1 MELGLDEN
9 GLLTA
14 IAEAF
19 RADLSESKD
28 CWLFEFQSRGI
39 NRSLP
44 LSKDRLQNAIEALQ
58 ALSSVAET
66 VISGSKNYEALVR
79 EESPFPSLHRRIRD
93 EGVMLDDSDN
103 GIRYRLAGP
112 TNEYIL
118 FLIDSVARVTSLRAL
133 FGPRPI
139 AMLLDRSDASEDN
152 DVFDVLRRAIPH
164 FLSLRIESDRDR
176 SAAEMARF
184 ADSFFFE
191 VGYNVDCAIVP
202 QRYLEEVLRTGRIAG
217 LRRGR
222 LDDIDAPRRH
232 YLPDLIYHYALAVG
246 AENAFLQY
254 ISYYHVAEHFFDSV
268 FWDDI
273 VIRVKDRLTQPGF
286 SYKRKKDI
294 TAIIKF
300 IRKAIDVRDE
310 SLTFSE
316 QTALRLTL
324 EKYVDLARLKTE
336 IHEYDETLL
345 GHYSSASVSFSGGD
359 IVDLNSPDQVA
370 LFTALAARV
379 YKTRCAMVHS
389 KDGEKARYMPFK
401 DDHVLVKEIP
411 LIRFIAEQI
420 IIGTSSI
427 LG

>member
-1 MELGLDEN
+1 MDEN
-9 GLLTA
+9 GIITA

-19 RADLSESKD
+19 RADLSESED
-28 CWLFEFQSRGI
+28 CWLFELHARGI
-39 NRSLP
+39 DRSIP
-44 LSKDRLQNAIEALQ
+44 LAKDKLRNAIEALK
-58 ALSSVAET
+58 ALDTVSET
-66 VISGSKNYEALVR
+66 AISGSRKYEALVR
-79 EESPFPSLHRRIRD
+79 EESAFPRLHWRIRD
-93 EGVMLDDSDN
+93 EGVTLDDGDN
-103 GIRYRLAGP
+103 GIRYRLATP
-112 TNEYIL
+112 TEEYIL
-118 FLIDSVARVTSLRAL
+118 FLIDSVARVASLRSL
-133 FGPRPI
+133 LGPRPI
-139 AMLLDRSDASEDN
+139 GMLFDRSDTDEDIGI
-152 DVFDVLRRAIPH
+152 FDLLRRAIPR
-164 FLSLRIESDRDR
+164 FLSLQIESDKDR
-176 SAAEMARF
+176 SATDMARF

-222 LDDIDAPRRH
+222 FDDIDAPRRH

-294 TAIIKF
+294 TAIIKY
-300 IRKAIDVRDE
+300 IRKAIDIRDE

-316 QTALRLTL
+316 QTALKLTL
-324 EKYVDLARLKTE
+324 EKYVDLDRLKIE
-336 IHEYDETLL
+336 INEYDETLL
-345 GHYSSASVSFSGGD
+345 DHYGSATVSFSGGD
-359 IVDLNSPDQVA
+359 VIDLQSTDQVA
-370 LFTALAARV
+370 LFAALAARV

-389 KDGEKARYMPFK
+389 KDGDKARYMPFK
-401 DDHVLVKEIP
+401 DDHILVKEIP

-420 IIGTSSI
+420 IIETSSI